1 MANTTDTLM
10 LIILAL
16 ALLSFLQR
24 FIPWAFYSRVGNGED
39 LQKIFDMLAISAFT
53 ALFIYNIQK
62 LDLQTLISLAAALVV
77 IVKTKNMG
85 LTVIAAMVVS
95 LVYIIL

>member
-1 MANTTDTLM
+1 MADVLI

-24 FIPWAFYSRVGNGED
+24 FIPWAFYSRIGNGKEVE
-39 LQKIFDMLAISAFT
+39 KIFDMMAISAFT

-62 LDLQTLISLAAALVV
+62 LDIETLVSLAAAFAV
-77 IVKTKNMG
+77 ILKTRNMG

-95 LVYIIL
+95 LVYILL

>member
-1 MANTTDTLM
+1 M

-24 FIPWAFYSRVGNGED
+24 FIPWAFYSQVGNGED

-53 ALFIYNIQK
+53 TLFIYNVQK
-62 LDLQTLISLAAALVV
+62 LDLETLISLAAAFAV
-77 IVKTKNMG
+77 ILKTKNMG

-95 LVYIIL
+95 LIYIIL